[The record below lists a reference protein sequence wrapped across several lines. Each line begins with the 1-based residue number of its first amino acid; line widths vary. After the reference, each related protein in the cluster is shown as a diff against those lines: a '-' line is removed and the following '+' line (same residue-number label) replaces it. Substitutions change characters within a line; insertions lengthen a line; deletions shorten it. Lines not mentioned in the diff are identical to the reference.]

1 MEYEPGKSVTVNIV
15 CCALIALML
24 LTLFFGW
31 VGVSER
37 GKLYWAEFRDNF
49 DYVTD
54 SLEDELED
62 YDVSSDTQ
70 NKLIKSVNSFRD
82 GKLSPIEALSI
93 LISTKAAI
101 KEVGEYLGPEEA
113 QNAIL
118 GITAI
123 TAVFAAVIILIVVLG
138 LLNAYRAARGKGGVA
153 PAVINSILITLL
165 IVVFV
170 LIAEMVNSSND
181 IVPIGAAHS
190 YLSDGL
196 VSLTLYPPL
205 ALVLS
210 IAVIVLSAK
219 CRASK
224 KAPESPFNSPYVAPP
239 VPDNELYSRCTL
251 PKGYGF
257 EPEDDEYVEGEEDA
271 NDY

>member
-1 MEYEPGKSVTVNIV
+1 MKLEEFMEYEPGKSVTVNIV

-123 TAVFAAVIILIVVLG
+123 TAVFAAVIILIVERIRIFVVL
-138 LLNAYRAARGKGGVA
+138 
-153 PAVINSILITLL
+153 ILI
-165 IVVFV
+165 V
-170 LIAEMVNSSND
+170 LIGSVFQKKLIKLIRLLFS
-181 IVPIGAAHS
+181 
-190 YLSDGL
+190 
-196 VSLTLYPPL
+196 VSPQL
-205 ALVLS
+205 
-210 IAVIVLSAK
+210 IH
-219 CRASK
+219 
-224 KAPESPFNSPYVAPP
+224 
-239 VPDNELYSRCTL
+239 
-251 PKGYGF
+251 
-257 EPEDDEYVEGEEDA
+257 
-271 NDY
+271 